1 MCVCRDA
8 VCRIRWF
15 LEGNESGFRKNK
27 AGGAAQLPEE
37 VSGCSHLLQ
46 CRFAAAFEGGTMA
59 PRSLVPLPSLY
70 SRGPAGAL
78 TQCTTLLAPR
88 DFPFDFQFLFS
99 PPLVSALRKKDLQNP
114 FLKAERSL
122 GIKTQVGEQ
131 G

>member
-8 VCRIRWF
+8 VCRRRCF
-15 LEGNESGFRKNK
+15 LGGNEAVFRKNK
-27 AGGAAQLPEE
+27 AGGAAQLLEE

-59 PRSLVPLPSLY
+59 PRSPVPLPSLY
-70 SRGPAGAL
+70 PWGPAGAL

-99 PPLVSALRKKDLQNP
+99 PPLVSALRKKTFKTP
-114 FLKAERSL
+114 F
-122 GIKTQVGEQ
+122 
-131 G
+131 